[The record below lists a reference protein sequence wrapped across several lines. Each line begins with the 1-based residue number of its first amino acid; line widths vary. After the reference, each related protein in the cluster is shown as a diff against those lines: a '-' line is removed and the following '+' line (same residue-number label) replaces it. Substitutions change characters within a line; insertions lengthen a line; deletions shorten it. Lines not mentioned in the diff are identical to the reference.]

1 MLPAGPKNNWHY
13 NKKLKPLARE
23 LRNHMTYAEVYMW
36 KFVLRASSLKGYGF
50 RRQRPVLK
58 YIADFMSK
66 DLMLIIE
73 IDGGYHDTPEQQKR
87 DRIREK
93 ALENVGF
100 HIIRFKNEEVLSDI
114 SSVRLYLEHWIE
126 DYNRKPGLSSG
137 FTSKNP
143 ARPLLK

>member
-1 MLPAGPKNNWHY
+1 
-13 NKKLKPLARE
+13 
-23 LRNHMTYAEVYMW
+23 MW
-36 KFVLRASSLKGYGF
+36 KYVLRAFSLKGYGF

-100 HIIRFKNEEVLSDI
+100 QIIRFKNEEVLSDI
-114 SSVRLYLEHWIE
+114 SSVRLYLEDWIE
-126 DYNRKPGLSSG
+126 DYNRKPGLCPG
-137 FTSKNP
+137 FASKNP
-143 ARPLLK
+143 AWL